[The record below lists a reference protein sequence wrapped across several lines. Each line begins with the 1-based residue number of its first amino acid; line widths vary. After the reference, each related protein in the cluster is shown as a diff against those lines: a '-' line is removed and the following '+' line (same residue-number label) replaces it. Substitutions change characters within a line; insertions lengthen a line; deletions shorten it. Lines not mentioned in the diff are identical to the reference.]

1 MRWIDGGLDEEFE
14 QRLDELLAVVDPRWR
29 APEAQEPYRSDEQ
42 FRVYHRINSKR
53 ARVGERLT
61 TRPDLAVALSDR
73 VLEAIACDEDIS
85 ASRHLVQP
93 LLATIGRRRVQRR
106 LISVIESGPPH
117 KKVCAVRAW
126 YWSQVSLVY
135 DSAEA
140 YDAGR
145 PTQASRAADDEVA
158 DLRGYY
164 RIACLAAFVECDHDD
179 TRAWLARGFLL
190 EPAFFPPNLLG
201 LVARARAI
209 AEADP
214 VRYQELL
221 AKTDDGTNM
230 AEIRPSN

>member
-1 MRWIDGGLDEEFE
+1 MRWIDGGLDQEFE

-53 ARVGERLT
+53 SHVGERLA

-73 VLEAIACDEDIS
+73 VLDAIACDEDIS
-85 ASRHLVQP
+85 ASRHLMQP

-106 LISVIESGPPH
+106 LISVIENDSPH

-145 PTQASRAADDEVA
+145 PTRASRAADDEVS

-164 RIACLAAFVECDHDD
+164 RIACLNAFVECDDAE
-179 TRAWLARGFLL
+179 TRAWLSRGFLL
-190 EPAFFPPNLLG
+190 EPAFYPPTMLG
-201 LVARARAI
+201 LVAQARVI

-214 VRYQELL
+214 LRYRDLL
-221 AKTDDGTNM
+221 TKTDDGTNM
-230 AEIRPSN
+230 AEIRPGG